1 MPPKV
6 LAASKGQKS
15 LFSFFNKAAPTP
27 GAATPSPQEEK
38 PKDVPVTTMKMI
50 VEPSAAKG
58 PSIPTP
64 CGVAEIS
71 LSPAEE
77 TVPVSKRSRE
87 DEAPIVPNL
96 NNAKNG

>member
-6 LAASKGQKS
+6 LAAAKGQKS

-27 GAATPSPQEEK
+27 GAATPSPQEER

-50 VEPSAAKG
+50 VEPSTKG

-77 TVPVSKRSRE
+77 TARVSKRGRE
-87 DEAPIVPNL
+87 NEAPIVPKS